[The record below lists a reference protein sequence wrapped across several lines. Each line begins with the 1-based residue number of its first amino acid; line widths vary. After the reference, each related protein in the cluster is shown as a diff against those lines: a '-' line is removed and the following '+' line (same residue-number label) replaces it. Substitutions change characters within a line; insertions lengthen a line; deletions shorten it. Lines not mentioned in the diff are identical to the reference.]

1 MKEAHQGNSG
11 PVHVVFPE
19 DGSRSGDDSYYGC
32 KTAMGVL
39 HTEGRGQLQLAPD
52 PGPPE
57 MVDYVVVH
65 ELVHLG
71 QPDHSKKFWDKVRK
85 IMPDY
90 ELRRHWLQDHVGLL
104 KI

>member
-1 MKEAHQGNSG
+1 
-11 PVHVVFPE
+11 
-19 DGSRSGDDSYYGC
+19 
-32 KTAMGVL
+32 
-39 HTEGRGQLQLAPD
+39 
-52 PGPPE
+52 

-65 ELVHLG
+65 ELVHLI

-90 ELRRHWLQDHVGLL
+90 EIRRYWLKDHVGLL

>member
-1 MKEAHQGNSG
+1 MGILH
-11 PVHVVFPE
+11 PE
-19 DGSRSGDDSYYGC
+19 RGS
-32 KTAMGVL
+32 
-39 HTEGRGQLQLAPD
+39 QLQLAPD

-65 ELVHLG
+65 ELVHLI

-90 ELRRHWLQDHVGLL
+90 EIRRYWLKDHVGLL

>member
-1 MKEAHQGNSG
+1 
-11 PVHVVFPE
+11 
-19 DGSRSGDDSYYGC
+19 
-32 KTAMGVL
+32 
-39 HTEGRGQLQLAPD
+39 
-52 PGPPE
+52 

-65 ELVHLG
+65 ELVHLI

-90 ELRRHWLQDHVGLL
+90 ELRRRWLKDHGWLL